1 DTLMAMRH
9 AGEAGLQTIGLVNV
23 DGSTIAREADIVMPT
38 RAGPEIGVASTK
50 AFTAQLTA
58 LLSFSIALAEARSEI
73 TAARRDELHN
83 HIQRLPS
90 LVGKTLGL
98 FDQIRPVAHSLM
110 GARSALYLGRD
121 VLFPVALEGALKLK
135 ELSYIHAEGFASGEM
150 KHGPIALIEE
160 GLPVIAL
167 LAADEVMGKAA
178 SNLQE
183 ASARGARIILVT
195 EECAADTV
203 DFADTT
209 ITVPDVDPVLAPLL
223 LTIPVQILAYLT
235 AFEKGTDVDQPRNL
249 AKSVTVE

>member
-1 DTLMAMRH
+1 MMY
-9 AGEAGLQTIGLVNV
+9 
-23 DGSTIAREADIVMPT
+23 
-38 RAGPEIGVASTK
+38 
-50 AFTAQLTA
+50 
-58 LLSFSIALAEARSEI
+58 
-73 TAARRDELHN
+73 
-83 HIQRLPS
+83 
-90 LVGKTLGL
+90 
-98 FDQIRPVAHSLM
+98 
-110 GARSALYLGRD
+110 GAN
-121 VLFPVALEGALKLK
+121 F
-135 ELSYIHAEGFASGEM
+135 IW
-150 KHGPIALIEE
+150 